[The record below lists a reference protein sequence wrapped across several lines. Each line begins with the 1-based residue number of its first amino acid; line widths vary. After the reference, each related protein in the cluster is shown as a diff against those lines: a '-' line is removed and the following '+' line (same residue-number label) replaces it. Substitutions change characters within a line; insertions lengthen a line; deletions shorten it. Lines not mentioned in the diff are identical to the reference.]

1 MKSGFQYFIT
11 YDIIIK
17 NHRKELR
24 QMNEYFT
31 INQLFTELLF
41 PLVNSIL
48 PLLFTYILFEPLC
61 NKLKK
66 ENKKTLRHI

>member
-1 MKSGFQYFIT
+1 M
-11 YDIIIK
+11 D
-17 NHRKELR
+17 EL
-24 QMNEYFT
+24 FT

-48 PLLFTYILFEPLC
+48 PLLLTYVLLEPLC

-66 ENKKTLRHI
+66 ENKKNFKTYLTCF

>member
-17 NHRKELR
+17 NHRKER
-24 QMNEYFT
+24 KQMSEYFT

-48 PLLFTYILFEPLC
+48 PLLLTYILFEPLC

-66 ENKKTLRHI
+66 KNKKTLRHI